1 MKPKDEKKLAAIA
14 AATYALVGERGLAGL
29 TLADIA
35 RRAGVATSTLY
46 VYYDSRE
53 TLLDTLYHNAKQ
65 LTFQR
70 WLEHDDASAPFK
82 ARVRGIWHNML
93 QHRLERYAELQFQ
106 EQYHV
111 SQMASPANRELSA
124 RFGQF
129 YIDFLALGQRSEV
142 LKAVPAPFLIASI
155 TGSVKETANQ
165 IRAGALPDDETTRS
179 TAFTLCW
186 DAIKA

>member
-53 TLLDTLYHNAKQ
+53 ALLDTLYHNAKQ

-70 WLEHDDASAPFK
+70 WLAHDDANAPFK
-82 ARVRGIWHNML
+82 ARLRGIWHNML
-93 QHRLERYAELQFQ
+93 AHRLERHAELQFQ
-106 EQYHV
+106 EQYHGAH
-111 SQMASPANRELSA
+111 MASVANRELSA
-124 RFGQF
+124 RFSQF
-129 YIDFLALGQRSEV
+129 FADFLAGGQRAEV
-142 LKAVPAPFLIASI
+142 IKPVPVPFLIASI
-155 TGSVKETANQ
+155 SGSVKETASQ
-165 IRAGALPDDETTRS
+165 IRAGALPDDEATRS
-179 TAFTLCW
+179 TAFMLCW
-186 DAIKA
+186 DALKA